1 MPRLTPDWAAPRA
14 VHLTSILAAGRGAL
28 LGLRADCTPRSTCG
42 SRCLANAAPTDTS
55 VGPRSRRADARQM
68 EPSVRPAPFLL
79 VHSVVRLSHQLP
91 NRGRTPGIEARNTH
105 APGSALPRP
114 TCLPTPQSF

>member
-68 EPSVRPAPFLL
+68 EPSVGPRRFCSYIAWSASAISCLIE
-79 VHSVVRLSHQLP
+79 VERLGL
-91 NRGRTPGIEARNTH
+91 
-105 APGSALPRP
+105 
-114 TCLPTPQSF
+114 